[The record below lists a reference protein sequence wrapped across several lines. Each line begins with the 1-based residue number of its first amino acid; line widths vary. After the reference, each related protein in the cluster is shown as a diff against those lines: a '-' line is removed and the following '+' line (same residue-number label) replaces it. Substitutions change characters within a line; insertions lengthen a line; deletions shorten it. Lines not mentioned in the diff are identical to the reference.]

1 MPQNIHKQQQAS
13 KLLIGQQF
21 FSQSKH
27 KLIRGLS
34 LPAMIVMMRMRVSD
48 FALSHIRKSRLTNFK
63 GKWSNWLPFE
73 KILFPHLFDT
83 PMHIWDQSAQIAR
96 HRNPLKNGSISEN
109 VIKEDERVLFQPFH

>member
-73 KILFPHLFDT
+73 KFLFPHFFDT
-83 PMHIWDQSAQIAR
+83 QMHHWEQQLQEFQ
-96 HRNPLKNGSISEN
+96 HRNLFKNGSLSEN
-109 VIKEDERVLFQPFH
+109 VVKEGERVLFQP